1 MKIKKGQRIYLK
13 PEFQDSGDKNI
24 TFIAN
29 HDSDY
34 GRVTISD
41 SHSTMYIVPEHMV
54 TFEMISHVE
63 G

>member
-1 MKIKKGQRIYLK
+1 MNIKKGQTIYLK
-13 PEFQDSGDKNI
+13 PEFLDSGDENI

-41 SHSTMYIVPEHMV
+41 ANSTMNIVPEHMI
-54 TFEMISHVE
+54 TFEMILEAV
-63 G
+63 